1 MPETPLNQDLDL
13 TFLYEIA
20 DGSDEF
26 VVESIE
32 MLLKQTP
39 EALQNIDTSIKS
51 QDWVRAA
58 AEAHKLKPSMGFFG
72 MLISQAL
79 LQDVELLCKAGGQEP
94 GVILDKF
101 NQAKEII
108 DGNMESL
115 VRIKAEKEAGL

>member
-26 VVESIE
+26 VVESID

-39 EALQNIDTSIKS
+39 EALQNIEHVNKI
-51 QDWVRAA
+51 QDWVRAAA
-58 AEAHKLKPSMGFFG
+58 AEAHKLKRPMGFFG

-79 LQDVELLCKAGGQEP
+79 LQDVELLCKAGGTR
-94 GVILDKF
+94 
-101 NQAKEII
+101 A
-108 DGNMESL
+108 
-115 VRIKAEKEAGL
+115 RY